1 MMTTPDF
8 EKAAIKATETLI
20 KFGVSTAPVF
30 PVPIL
35 KRMPGV
41 LVLSFS
47 EISNMVDI
55 DHSHI
60 KKLFGLDNQDA
71 VTSIKVDDGKL
82 QYLVAYNQL
91 LPFAMIQRS
100 LARELGHIVL
110 EHDGSLPEDV
120 RVMEAK
126 AFSKHLLC
134 PRALIHA
141 IEDLGT
147 KLTVEA
153 VGCITGCYGRC
164 QEFIRTYLPGT
175 HVPAELNRKV
185 KEQFA
190 DYIQNFVDYQSIL
203 VRKDKSPLVDLGA
216 YMEGYVE

>member
-1 MMTTPDF
+1 MTPDF

-20 KFGVSTAPVF
+20 KFGVSTAPVE
-30 PVPIL
+30 PMPIF
-35 KRMPGV
+35 KRIPGV

-55 DHSHI
+55 DRKRI
-60 KKLFGLDNQDA
+60 KKLFGLENQDA

-100 LARELGHIVL
+100 LARELGHIIL

-141 IEDLGT
+141 IEESGT

-153 VGCITGCYGRC
+153 LGCITGCYGRC
-164 QEFIRTYLPGT
+164 QEFIREHLPET
-175 HVPAELNRKV
+175 HVPAELNRQV
-185 KEQFA
+185 KAQFA

-203 VRKDKSPLVDLGA
+203 VKKDKSPLADLGA
-216 YMEGYVE
+216 YMEGYEE